1 LKVNICVRGL
11 PQSEPFTAQRTTAN
25 IEGTHEM
32 ATTTFNMTALA
43 NGTSTLTQR
52 TSALNETT
60 DLVQAGVVFNDATRL
75 LSGGLFAEP
84 FDNHNQEAYLGLY
97 TTDIH
102 AVQDDIAAMLAAPGQ
117 VTLGGQAFTLNATD
131 TAVLTEVNSQ
141 LSTLLMAAPQ
151 SANAA
156 TATAAKATLHSVQS
170 EILAEISNDPHLVAA
185 LDNVQYLSGTGALNH
200 GFQQLPGG
208 ADDPASLAAATGGNS
223 LAAIGAV
230 FNAAANLADGGLT
243 PANITEFNKDMM
255 AVAQGVASIL
265 GSATK
270 LAKIEGGESVA
281 AQSLTSIHLQTVL
294 NEVDLQIN
302 KVDGEITT
310 RPNIAARTT
319 NDNLLD
325 IIDIVQND
333 TALNK
338 AAGGT
343 AAPASIGGFAED
355 PAYLNGAGGVNA
367 KGGTITPYQDSQA
380 QTNFWAAFLAEAN
393 TIQAQLNAVATGKA
407 AASQA
412 LITQIQNYNSFGAN
426 FDALQ
431 GGLFGAR
438 FDNELLSGTLLAD
451 SSNAVAGLIAI
462 KNGATGVALTVAQ
475 AQITAAGM
483 GFHADAADVS
493 GNNVPVG
500 GGSYIGTATTVAT
513 ATSVHGLAMGTIPVT
528 ATPNLVNGTGG
539 TTVSTTTTT
548 GTTTTG
554 TGGTTTM
561 TGTTTGTTGTGT
573 TGALMA
579 RTAALQLSTD
589 LVRAGAV
596 FNDAVRESL
605 GLFTQS
611 GSGNQT
617 PSLTSYVS
625 DIQAVKND
633 IAAMLAAPGSVT
645 IGGKA
650 FALNATD
657 TAVLTKVEA
666 QLANLQ
672 NAAPMITSPATQ
684 SAAQAT
690 LNSVQSEI
698 LQEING
704 DSHLAAALGNV
715 PFTTTTGAKDVA
727 FQSLPVGADTPAALA
742 AAAAGT
748 AAIGTVFNALVD
760 RALGGIHGE
769 TIGQI
774 ENDLNAVSQGISKLL
789 SNPSTLAAIEKGET
803 ATAAALTIIHAQTV
817 LNQVNFEIGQYAGM
831 AAGEQTQ
838 GVVGTAANLEA
849 IIDEVQND
857 PTLNRAAGGNGM
869 PGHSGGFAEL
879 PGGLAGTVTLF
890 QDNQPQTNFWAAFVA
905 EANTINAQLTAIA
918 DGKEALNPNLICQI
932 QNYEAFGSNFAEAQG
947 AVFQGRF
954 DSELVSGTLQADAT
968 AACVG
973 LTNIMNGDKGAAL
986 AADLA
991 MIKAAGIDFAA
1002 DASQLVSHN
1011 TPAGGGQYVGNAIT
1025 VATATSIHGLAHGSI
1040 PVTCN
1045 PNIANGTGGTA
1056 TSSTTMSGPTMA
1068 GGHGAAGLVHGM
1080 EASVALAAM
1089 HHA

>member
-1 LKVNICVRGL
+1 
-11 PQSEPFTAQRTTAN
+11 
-25 IEGTHEM
+25 M
-32 ATTTFNMTALA
+32 ATTTFNKTALA

-52 TSALNETT
+52 TAALNEST

-75 LSGGLFAEP
+75 LTGGLFAEP
-84 FDNHNQEAYLGLY
+84 FDNNNQEAYLGLY

-117 VTLGGQAFTLNATD
+117 VTLGGGAFKLNATD
-131 TAVLTEVNSQ
+131 TAVLSEVKSQ
-141 LSTLLMAAPQ
+141 LSTLLKAAPQ
-151 SANAA
+151 TTNAA
-156 TATAAKATLHSVQS
+156 TAAAAVQTLHAVQG
-170 EILAEISNDPHLVAA
+170 EILAEIGNDPHLTAA
-185 LDNVQYLSGTGALNH
+185 LNNVQYASGTGALNH

-208 ADDPASLAAATGGNS
+208 ADDPASLAAATGGTS
-223 LAAIGAV
+223 LAAVGAV
-230 FNAAANLADGGLT
+230 FNAATNLADGGLT
-243 PANITEFNKDMM
+243 PANITEFNNDMM
-255 AVAQGVASIL
+255 AVAQGVTAIL

-270 LAKIEGGESVA
+270 LAKIESGETIT

-302 KVDGEITT
+302 KVDGEIASN
-310 RPNIAARTT
+310 PNIAARTT

-343 AAPASIGGFAED
+343 GAPASIGGFAED
-355 PAYLNGAGGVNA
+355 PAYLNGAGGVNG
-367 KGGTITPYQDSQA
+367 KGGTITQYQDNQA

-393 TIQAQLNAVATGKA
+393 TIQAQLNAVATGKE

-412 LITQIQNYNSFGAN
+412 LITQILNYNAFGAN
-426 FDALQ
+426 FDASQ
-431 GGLFGAR
+431 GGIFGAR

-451 SSNAVAGLIAI
+451 TGNALAGLTAI
-462 KNGATGVALTVAQ
+462 KNGATGVALAVAK
-475 AQITAAGM
+475 AQITAAGI

-493 GNNVPVG
+493 GNNIPVG
-500 GGSYIGTATTVAT
+500 GGSYVGTATTVAT

-528 ATPNLVNGTGG
+528 GTPNLVNGTGG
-539 TTVSTTTTT
+539 TSTTT
-548 GTTTTG
+548 TTTTG
-554 TGGTTTM
+554 TGGTTTT

-573 TGALMA
+573 TGALMQ
-579 RTAALQLSTD
+579 RTAALHQSTD
-589 LVRAGAV
+589 LVQAGAV

-611 GSGNQT
+611 GSGNHT
-617 PSLTSYVS
+617 PSLTNYVS

-633 IAAMLAAPGSVT
+633 IAAMLAAPGNVT

-657 TAVLTKVEA
+657 TAALTEVEG
-666 QLANLQ
+666 QLATLQ
-672 NAAPMITSPATQ
+672 NAAPMITNPATQ

-690 LNSVQSEI
+690 LNSAQNSI

-704 DSHLAAALGNV
+704 DAHLANALGN
-715 PFTTTTGAKDVA
+715 FSFATTTGAKDVA

-742 AAAAGT
+742 AATAGT

-789 SNPSTLAAIEKGET
+789 NNPATLAQIEKGET

-831 AAGEQTQ
+831 AAGQQTQ

-849 IIDEVQND
+849 IIDIVQND
-857 PTLNRAAGGNGM
+857 PALNRAAGGNGT

-879 PGGLAGTVTLF
+879 PGGLAGTVTPF

-918 DGKEALNPNLICQI
+918 DGKEAVNPNLICQI

-986 AADLA
+986 AADQA
-991 MIKAAGIDFAA
+991 MIKAAGIDFAS
-1002 DASQLVSHN
+1002 DASQLVAHN
-1011 TPAGGGQYVGNAIT
+1011 TPAGGGSYVGSAVT
-1025 VATATSIHGLAHGSI
+1025 VVTATSINGLAHGTI

-1045 PNIANGTGGTA
+1045 PNIANGTGGAATTGTTTTGSGNQPVAADTETLHHTVGIGHAAAALHAAATTA
-1056 TSSTTMSGPTMA
+1056 MA
-1068 GGHGAAGLVHGM
+1068 H
-1080 EASVALAAM
+1080 M
-1089 HHA
+1089 HM